1 MNSYLSTKTSFRI
14 NPKFSIELLL
24 LKTYFFLL
32 PFEFIVTMG
41 ASGLF
46 KGLVGEYYFLAQ
58 PSFLLPLILFACQC
72 GRSKNV
78 RLGGFLS
85 SILSIFCLVG
95 ILDVIASMF
104 AGEYVLLSI
113 QQFLFGFFIPIVML
127 VSVLRYDC
135 FKRSQIFAVFY
146 QGYIIFFGLALL
158 VLFFDG
164 VFADLH
170 RQVGLG
176 AALVSF
182 RYQYADSLFHL
193 ILGNFNKQSNFVLL
207 VIFFGPWLLMA
218 GSSISERHLKLYNR
232 FFWFGIFY
240 LLIMF
245 SRAAL
250 LMLPFIVFVNRAYIG
265 FVNRR
270 NMLLF
275 LMVFLVSILLLFDV
289 YALAINYLL
298 FSEYIDGTSA
308 GFAGSFN
315 QRFIQWATLYKI
327 LSDQGAFLSGLGV
340 GGYGVMLGGTVS
352 SGTHNLFLDHLM
364 SSGVISFLCL
374 ILIVLLGLLQSAYRS
389 RMSLFLLLPV
399 FIGLSVREYSFSYQ
413 YVTSLG
419 GILFLLMFYLLV
431 SSDRKSSRQKNSPL
445 IGSADIS

>member
-1 MNSYLSTKTSFRI
+1 MSSYLGTKTPFRI
-14 NPKFSIELLL
+14 KPRFSFELLL

-32 PFEFIVTMG
+32 PFEFIFTMG

-72 GRSKNV
+72 GRSKNIKI
-78 RLGGFLS
+78 GGFLS
-85 SILSIFCLVG
+85 FIFSIFCLVG
-95 ILDVIASMF
+95 TLDVIASIF

-113 QQFLFGFFIPIVML
+113 QQFLFGFFIPIMML

-146 QGYIIFFGLALL
+146 QGYIVFFGFALCI
-158 VLFFDG
+158 LFFDSI
-164 VFADLH
+164 FADLY
-170 RQVGLG
+170 RQSGLG
-176 AALVSF
+176 AALISF
-182 RYQYADSLFHL
+182 RYHYADSLFHL

-207 VIFFGPWLLMA
+207 MIFFGPWLLMA

-232 FFWFGIFY
+232 FFWLGVFY
-240 LLIMF
+240 LVIMF

-265 FVNRR
+265 FLNGR
-270 NMLLF
+270 NMALF
-275 LMVFLVSILLLFDV
+275 LMVFIFSILLLFDF
-289 YALAINYLL
+289 YALVIRYLL
-298 FSEYIDGTSA
+298 FSEYIDGTSG

-364 SSGVISFLCL
+364 SSGIISFLCL
-374 ILIVLLGLLQSAYRS
+374 ILIVLLGLVQSAYRS
-389 RMSLFLLLPV
+389 RISSFLLLPV
-399 FIGLSVREYSFSYQ
+399 FIGLSVREYSFSYH

-419 GILFLLMFYLLV
+419 GVLFLLMFYLLV
-431 SSDRKSSRQKNSPL
+431 SSDSKSSSQKNPSL
-445 IGSADIS
+445 TGSADIL